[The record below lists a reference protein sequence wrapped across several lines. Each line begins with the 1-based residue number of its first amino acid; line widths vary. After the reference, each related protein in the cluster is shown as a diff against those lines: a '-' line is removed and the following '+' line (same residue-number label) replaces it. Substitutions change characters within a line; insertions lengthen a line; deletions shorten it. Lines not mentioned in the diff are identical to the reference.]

1 MAALTVD
8 VQTKVGDFLLDVRFD
23 VTGGT
28 AAVLGASGAGKTL
41 TLRSIAGL
49 VRPQAGTIVLGGR
62 TLFDATTGVRV
73 ATRHRRLGYVFQE
86 YALFPHMPARGNL
99 AYGLTAWTKEM
110 ARHRVAELVTMLGL
124 EGLEDRH
131 PNELSGGERQR
142 VALGRAL
149 APAPELLLLDEP
161 FSALDTPTRIA
172 LIEEFQALQE
182 RLGFTALLVTHDVA
196 EAYALSTYLVLLS
209 GGNVVQAGPRDEVFH
224 HPQSPEAARLVGVR
238 NLLPGR
244 VIAADGEQ
252 TMVEVEGVRLAGRA
266 PHASA
271 VSSSFDRLR
280 MNGISTARGELVE
293 PSSPRRTALGAGDA
307 VTVGI
312 RPEDIAVRPGFAPDP
327 QKPSLSPELP
337 ATLVQATDRGTRRRL
352 LLALRGDGGAGPQLH
367 VETDQAAG
375 PLSSEWT
382 VVVPPG
388 AVHVW
393 PRG

>member
-8 VQTKVGDFLLDVRFD
+8 IQTRAGDFLLDARFD
-23 VTGGT
+23 ITGGT
-28 AAVLGASGAGKTL
+28 ATVLGASGAGKTL

-49 VRPQAGTIVLGGR
+49 ARPQSGTVVLGGR
-62 TLFDATTGVRV
+62 TLFDAAAGIRV
-73 ATRHRRLGYVFQE
+73 ATRRRRIGYVFQE

-99 AYGLTAWTKEM
+99 AYGLMGWTKET
-110 ARHRVAELVTMLGL
+110 ARRRVAELMAMLGL

-131 PNELSGGERQR
+131 PHQLSGGERQR

-149 APAPELLLLDEP
+149 APAPELLLMDEP
-161 FSALDTPTRIA
+161 FSALDTPTKAA

-182 RLGFTALLVTHDVA
+182 RLGFTTLLVTHDVA
-196 EAYALSTYLVLLS
+196 EAYALSTHLVLLC
-209 GGNVVQAGPRDEVFH
+209 GGKVVQAGPREEVFH

-244 VIAADGEQ
+244 VVGVDGEQ
-252 TMVEVEGVRLAGRA
+252 TMVEVEGVRLAGRG
-266 PHASA
+266 PHLRA
-271 VSSSFDRLR
+271 VSLSSEGGGPR
-280 MNGISTARGELVE
+280 
-293 PSSPRRTALGAGDA
+293 SSPRRTALSMGAA

-312 RPEDIAVRPGFAPDP
+312 RAEDVAAMPGFALD
-327 QKPSLSPELP
+327 SHAMVLSTGVP

-352 LLALRGDGGAGPQLH
+352 LLALRGDGGARLRLH
-367 VETDQAAG
+367 AETDQAAG

-382 VVVPPG
+382 VMVPSG

-393 PRG
+393 PRS

>member
-110 ARHRVAELVTMLGL
+110 ARHRVAELVAMLGL

-161 FSALDTPTRIA
+161 FSALDTPTRAA

-196 EAYALSTYLVLLS
+196 EAYSLSTYLVLLS
-209 GGNVVQAGPRDEVFH
+209 GGKVVQAGPREEVFH

-244 VIAADGEQ
+244 VVAADRKQ
-252 TMVEVEGVRLAGRA
+252 TVVEVEGVRLAGRTPYPYMA
-266 PHASA
+266 PLPQG
-271 VSSSFDRLR
+271 VRQ
-280 MNGISTARGELVE
+280 AR
-293 PSSPRRTALGAGDA
+293 SNPRPTALGTGDA

-312 RPEDIAVRPGFAPDP
+312 RPEAVVVKPWPALDP
-327 QKPSLSPELP
+327 QTLSLSPEVP

-352 LLALRGDGGAGPQLH
+352 LLALHGDGGTGPQLH

-375 PLSSEWT
+375 PLSSEWA

-393 PRG
+393 PRL